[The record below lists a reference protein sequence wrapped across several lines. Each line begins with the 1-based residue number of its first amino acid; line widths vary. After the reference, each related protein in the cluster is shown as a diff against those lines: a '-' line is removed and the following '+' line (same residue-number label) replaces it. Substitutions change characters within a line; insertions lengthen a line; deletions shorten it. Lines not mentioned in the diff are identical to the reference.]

1 MSKLNISD
9 LTNIDVKKMVKE
21 DPRFKQL
28 YEQLDGGQQ
37 DFVEEFIEDLKSIFM
52 PSVASFGEA
61 MNEMT
66 DEQRKE
72 FQEKLKSLDN

>member
-9 LTNIDVKKMVKE
+9 LINIDVKKMVKE
-21 DPRFKQL
+21 DPRFKKL
-28 YEQLDGGQQ
+28 YEQLEDGQQ
-37 DFVEEFIEDLKSIFM
+37 DFVEEFIEDLKSVFM

-66 DEQRKE
+66 DEQREE
-72 FQEKLKSLDN
+72 FREKLKSLAS